1 VCLVLLI
8 GNLIS
13 KGFELEWIRHMNLI
27 EGLLRLD
34 GSGVRV
40 VLWYPEVL
48 NHVSGGPKENP
59 GWFLKGFI
67 MESWFNPLRGLPF
80 GHLCCLILWVAWG
93 LYRSLYPVETTT

>member
-13 KGFELEWIRHMNLI
+13 KGFELEWIGHMNLI

-40 VLWYPEVL
+40 
-48 NHVSGGPKENP
+48 
-59 GWFLKGFI
+59 FL
-67 MESWFNPLRGLPF
+67 
-80 GHLCCLILWVAWG
+80 
-93 LYRSLYPVETTT
+93 